1 MKEDNSMMVMKEM
14 NEHMANREVVGRKFV
29 HIVVVVHKDF
39 VVADDRIDLA
49 AAVDKVAVVAM
60 AVHKAVGWEV
70 GHIAIVAVLGRT
82 TEDMERTSGLAVV
95 GQVGCILF
103 ALEGMVKMRRMV
115 VDEKAEETAT
125 EVVLGIRVA
134 EASAVR
140 VVGQDMEWQPGL
152 LDRADRRCSL
162 R

>member
-29 HIVVVVHKDF
+29 HIVVVVVHKDF

-70 GHIAIVAVLGRT
+70 GYIAIVAVLGRT

-115 VDEKAEETAT
+115 VD
-125 EVVLGIRVA
+125 
-134 EASAVR
+134 
-140 VVGQDMEWQPGL
+140 
-152 LDRADRRCSL
+152 
-162 R
+162 